1 MKVWKLYAKK
11 QTQNP
16 HAFKEISSAI
26 LLLIESVR
34 DNTNPA
40 VNCAIKRARKK
51 KLKQK
56 RSEIK
61 RKIKA

>member
-1 MKVWKLYAKK
+1 MQKK
-11 QTQNP
+11 TQNP

-34 DNTNPA
+34 EYTNPA

-51 KLKQK
+51 TTKTEKK
-56 RSEIK
+56 
-61 RKIKA
+61 